1 MEYKL
6 DNYQSRVL
14 RQMYDSCKKW
24 LMDNKKYKKNSVLFS
39 IIKMTNNAR
48 HEFFR
53 ETAEEY
59 IDPPTSSFLIKQGL
73 IRETDSKSSY
83 SFTGAGLHYTEINIL
98 VNNNYLNALDS
109 EYFNVFEDISIG
121 DRERII
127 LLTMVALRTFSDK
140 ATVDMRE
147 STGIMDAWWKIMLII
162 NDLLI
167 EHGIISASCSLKEN
181 TTKSKIEHPA
191 SHLIRHSDTLNRAT
205 KGTYINKSLNYYLSI
220 FENGTINIDKL
231 SNILELIFEKKQD
244 SLVLSDFSSEM
255 RSFCRIHGLDVASS
269 FQEDYFDSKYD
280 DYISGAF
287 ELTRIKFIN
296 RTTD

>member
-1 MEYKL
+1 
-6 DNYQSRVL
+6 
-14 RQMYDSCKKW
+14 MYDSCKKW
-24 LMDNKKYKKNSVLFS
+24 LMDNKRYKKNSVLFS

-59 IDPPTSSFLIKQGL
+59 IDPPTSSFLIELGL
-73 IRETDSKSSY
+73 IRGTDYKSRY

-98 VNNNYLNALDS
+98 GNNNYLNALDS

-140 ATVDMRE
+140 AAVDMRE
-147 STGIMDAWWKIMLII
+147 STGIMDAWWEIMLNI

-167 EHGIISASCSLKEN
+167 EHDVISASSSLRGN
-181 TTKSKIEHPA
+181 ATKSKIEHPA

-205 KGTYINKSLNYYLSI
+205 KGIYINKSLNYYLSV
-220 FENGTINIDKL
+220 FENGIINVDKL

-287 ELTRIKFIN
+287 ELTRMKFIN